1 MRNSI
6 LNILIFF
13 RFRPHFGEKSIYWLT
28 LPRAT
33 SQLTLPR
40 IASELTL
47 ELTLKLTLKVTL
59 KSTHW
64 TYFERKIN
72 ILDHIVLILK
82 QSALY
87 RFALKLWRS
96 HNTSPCVD
104 LIQKRPH
111 RHTLSMNIVQGVLSS
126 SKILVNVFTSSGIL
140 FLNVMSEMLK
150 PLHNPSSVSEIH

>member
-1 MRNSI
+1 MRNLI

-13 RFRPHFGEKSIYWLT
+13 RFRPHFGENSIYWLT

-72 ILDHIVLILK
+72 ISDHIVLISK

-87 RFALKLWRS
+87 CFTFKLSMS
-96 HNTSPCVD
+96 HNNSPCVD
-104 LIQKRPH
+104 LIKKRPH
-111 RHTLSMNIVQGVLSS
+111 CRTLVMPLSYLYGS
-126 SKILVNVFTSSGIL
+126 RMRMTTCGSE
-140 FLNVMSEMLK
+140 VMKYST
-150 PLHNPSSVSEIH
+150 V

>member
-1 MRNSI
+1 MLTRVRNSI

-28 LPRAT
+28 SPRAT
-33 SQLTLPR
+33 SQLTSPC
-40 IASELTL
+40 IALELTL

-72 ILDHIVLILK
+72 ISDHIVLILK

-87 RFALKLWRS
+87 CFALKLWRS
-96 HNTSPCVD
+96 HNTLPCVD

-111 RHTLSMNIVQGVLSS
+111 HHTLLQYNWKTFYTCSLGLSIS
-126 SKILVNVFTSSGIL
+126 DKKKYLVT
-140 FLNVMSEMLK
+140 
-150 PLHNPSSVSEIH
+150 